1 MSKINLFDIKG
12 EKAIVTGGSRG
23 LGKGMAQGLHDAG
36 AELVI
41 MGTTDRIL
49 KVAEEMASPDAP
61 VHGVIANFKD
71 TDEVEKAFNEAMSI
85 LGDLDILVNN
95 AGMQIRHPS
104 SEFPLKDWQT
114 ILNVNLTSA
123 FIMSQKAG
131 NVMMKKGYG
140 KIINTASLLSF
151 SGGINVPAYAA
162 SKGGIAQLTKALS
175 NEWAAKGINVNA
187 IAPGYMDTDNIAAI
201 KSDEIRNTQIL
212 DRIPAGRYGTPED
225 MIGTA
230 IFLSS
235 HASDYIHGSIILVD
249 GGWMGR

>member
-1 MSKINLFDIKG
+1 MNNIFDIKG

-36 AELVI
+36 VELVI
-41 MGTTDRIL
+41 MGTNDKVIA
-49 KVAEEMASPDAP
+49 VAEEMSSVEAP
-61 VHGVIANFKD
+61 VHGVIADFKD
-71 TDEVEKAFNEAMSI
+71 IDKVIKAFDEAMNI

-104 SEFPLKDWQT
+104 VEFPLEDWET
-114 ILNVNLTSA
+114 VLKVNLTSA
-123 FIMSQKAG
+123 FVLSQKAG
-131 NVMMKKGYG
+131 EVMIKKGYG

-151 SGGINVPAYAA
+151 SGGFTVPAYAA
-162 SKGGIAQLTKALS
+162 SKGGIAQVTKALS

-201 KSDEIRNTQIL
+201 KADQARNAQIL

-225 MIGTA
+225 MIGTV